1 MSARFSAN
9 GSHRGEY
16 VAMRG
21 RISTSM
27 LALAAL
33 GTHET
38 GVAGFAD
45 PLSRHAQ
52 GASVVGGRAW
62 ERPCIIGQ
70 KRDGIGAFNDAQRL
84 QTAVAGV

>member
-1 MSARFSAN
+1 
-9 GSHRGEY
+9 
-16 VAMRG
+16 MRG

-27 LALAAL
+27 LGLAAR

-52 GASVVGGRAW
+52 GASVVGGRAL
-62 ERPCIIGQ
+62 ERPCIICQ
-70 KRDGIGAFNDAQRL
+70 KRVGISLFRGAQRL